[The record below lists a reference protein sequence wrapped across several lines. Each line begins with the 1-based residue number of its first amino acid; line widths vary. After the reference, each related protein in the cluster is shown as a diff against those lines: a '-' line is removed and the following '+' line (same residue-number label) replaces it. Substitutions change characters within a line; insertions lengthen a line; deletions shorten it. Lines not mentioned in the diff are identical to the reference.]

1 MPASALHDNGPVHYG
16 ILGTTQ
22 AGRADGTPVALGGAR
37 LRALLAAL
45 ALRPGRALAP
55 ELLIGDIW
63 GADPPADAAGA
74 LQALVGR
81 LRRALGRAEIASV
94 DGGYRLC
101 AEPDAVDLHRFE
113 RLAAEGGRALADA
126 DPARAAALLDDA
138 LALWR
143 GPVLADLPDAG
154 VEVARA
160 ERRRLDA
167 QCTRLAA
174 DLALGRAAQALPTLL
189 ALCADH
195 PLDEPLQ
202 ALRLH
207 ALRAAGRT
215 AEALAAYEEIRIGL
229 ADRLGADPGPE
240 LRTLHA
246 ELLRPPPPHPPTNPP
261 PPIPG
266 APAPAPTGPA
276 PNGTSYGTTT
286 SYGTGTATAYG
297 IGTPYPGPNGTGS
310 HHTGPHHAGNPDTAT
325 TDHPRTPTPTLTPA
339 PATSGPGSPPSSGG
353 TPIWRRFATAWPRT
367 GW

>member
-1 MPASALHDNGPVHYG
+1 MHYG

-45 ALRPGRALAP
+45 ALRPGRALSP

-63 GADPPADAAGA
+63 GAEPPADAAGA

-81 LRRALGRAEIASV
+81 LRRALGHAAIASV

-113 RLAAEGGRALADA
+113 RLATEGGRALGEA

-143 GPVLADLPDAG
+143 GPALADLPDAS
-154 VEVARA
+154 VEASRA

-167 QCTRLAA
+167 QCTRIAA
-174 DLALGRAAQALPTLL
+174 DLALGRATQSLPTLL
-189 ALCADH
+189 TLCEDH

-215 AEALAAYEEIRIGL
+215 AEALAAYEEIRTGL
-229 ADRLGADPGPE
+229 AERLGADPGPE

-246 ELLRPPPPHPPTNPP
+246 ELLRPPPTDRPPLA
-261 PPIPG
+261 PIPG
-266 APAPAPTGPA
+266 TPAAAPA
-276 PNGTSYGTTT
+276 PNGTGTSYGTGMGT
-286 SYGTGTATAYG
+286 SYGTGTAHG
-297 IGTPYPGPNGTGS
+297 SGTPHSPGTPSPGP
-310 HHTGPHHAGNPDTAT
+310 
-325 TDHPRTPTPTLTPA
+325 
-339 PATSGPGSPPSSGG
+339 SS
-353 TPIWRRFATAWPRT
+353 T
-367 GW
+367 